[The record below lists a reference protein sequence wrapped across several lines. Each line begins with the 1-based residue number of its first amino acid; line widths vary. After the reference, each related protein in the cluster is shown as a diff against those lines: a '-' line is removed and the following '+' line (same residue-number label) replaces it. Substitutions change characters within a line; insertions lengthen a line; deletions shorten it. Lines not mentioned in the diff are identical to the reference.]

1 MSTGP
6 HPTVNG
12 SPALALAPK
21 PEDTPEGGTVL
32 GDLKEVKEGVVSLGR
47 LWGRLSGGSK
57 AAVGGAVVTLLGP
70 LALTIYT
77 HAGEVW
83 GQPAVTAA
91 LAEEFEDHREESR
104 REHEQI
110 RAVLDGIARKVG
122 APTSAPASQP

>member
-57 AAVGGAVVTLLGP
+57 AVVGGVLVTLLGP
-70 LALTIYT
+70 LGLTAYNQGLAVWGAPDEIKALSGRVGVLEGKAGRVESMVEALTVA
-77 HAGEVW
+77 AGLPV
-83 GQPAVTAA
+83 PPPST
-91 LAEEFEDHREESR
+91 
-104 REHEQI
+104 
-110 RAVLDGIARKVG
+110 
-122 APTSAPASQP
+122 APTSQP